1 MNDNLSISEIVSKSF
16 SYIFKDI
23 KKIFRESFFTVL
35 ALTIIF
41 NGLYFLV
48 LKNIATKFTFFI
60 IFALMGLVIS
70 TIAYKVHRDIL
81 LNQTI
86 LNPLFKM
93 FDFTNIRYLFYSTL
107 ISSFALSPIFLKY
120 YLDRNDMS
128 TLFGADSRYVA
139 LLLIPTIYL
148 AFKLILILPKI
159 SLNKSVSIFSGIEF
173 NDFSGKLFAIF
184 LVITLVFII
193 PTYLIFALQV
203 YFLENSQEFYK
214 FLKPFFDFISFFVSY
229 LNYATVFAALSYSYK
244 VTKNN

>member
-1 MNDNLSISEIVSKSF
+1 MNDNLNISEIISKSF

-23 KKIFRESFFTVL
+23 KRIFRESFYTVL
-35 ALTIIF
+35 SLTVIF

-48 LKNIATKFTFFI
+48 LENIATKFTVFI

-70 TIAYKVHRDIL
+70 TIGYKVHRDIL
-81 LNQTI
+81 LNQTV

-107 ISSFALSPIFLKY
+107 ISCLALSPVFLKY
-120 YLDRNDMS
+120 YLDRNGIG
-128 TLFGADSRYVA
+128 TLLGADSRYVV

-159 SLNKSVSIFSGIEF
+159 SLNKSISIFSGKEF

-184 LVITLVFII
+184 LIITLAFIL

-229 LNYATVFAALSYSYK
+229 LNYAAVFAALSYSYK
-244 VTKNN
+244 VTKK

>member
-1 MNDNLSISEIVSKSF
+1 MNDNLNISEIISKSF

-23 KKIFRESFFTVL
+23 KKIFRESFYTVL
-35 ALTIIF
+35 FLTVIF

-48 LKNIATKFTFFI
+48 LENIATKFTVFI

-70 TIAYKVHRDIL
+70 TIGYKVHRDIL
-81 LNQTI
+81 LNQTV

-107 ISSFALSPIFLKY
+107 ISCLALSPVFLKY
-120 YLDRNDMS
+120 YLDRNGIG
-128 TLFGADSRYVA
+128 TLLGADSRYVV

-159 SLNKSVSIFSGIEF
+159 SLNKSISIFSGKEF

-184 LVITLVFII
+184 LIITLAFIL

-229 LNYATVFAALSYSYK
+229 LNYTAVFAALSYSYK
-244 VTKNN
+244 VTKK

>member
-1 MNDNLSISEIVSKSF
+1 MNDNLNISEIISKSF

-23 KKIFRESFFTVL
+23 KRIFRESFYTVL
-35 ALTIIF
+35 SLTVIF

-48 LKNIATKFTFFI
+48 LENIATKFTVFI

-70 TIAYKVHRDIL
+70 TIGYKVHRDIL
-81 LNQTI
+81 LNQTV
-86 LNPLFKM
+86 LNPLIKM

-107 ISSFALSPIFLKY
+107 ISCLALSPVFLKY
-120 YLDRNDMS
+120 YLDRNGIG
-128 TLFGADSRYVA
+128 TLFGADSRYVV

-159 SLNKSVSIFSGIEF
+159 SLNKSISIFSGKEF

-184 LVITLVFII
+184 LIITLAFIL

-229 LNYATVFAALSYSYK
+229 LNYAAVFAALSYSYK
-244 VTKNN
+244 VTKK

>member
-1 MNDNLSISEIVSKSF
+1 MNDNLNISEIISKSF

-23 KKIFRESFFTVL
+23 KKIFRESFYTVL
-35 ALTIIF
+35 FLTVIF

-48 LKNIATKFTFFI
+48 LENIATKFTVFI

-70 TIAYKVHRDIL
+70 TIGYKVHRDIL
-81 LNQTI
+81 LNQTV

-107 ISSFALSPIFLKY
+107 ISCLALSPLFLKY
-120 YLDRNDMS
+120 YLDRNGIG
-128 TLFGADSRYVA
+128 TLLGADSRYVV

-159 SLNKSVSIFSGIEF
+159 SLNKSISIFSGKEF

-184 LVITLVFII
+184 LIITLAFIL

-229 LNYATVFAALSYSYK
+229 LNYAAVFAALSYSYK
-244 VTKNN
+244 MIKK